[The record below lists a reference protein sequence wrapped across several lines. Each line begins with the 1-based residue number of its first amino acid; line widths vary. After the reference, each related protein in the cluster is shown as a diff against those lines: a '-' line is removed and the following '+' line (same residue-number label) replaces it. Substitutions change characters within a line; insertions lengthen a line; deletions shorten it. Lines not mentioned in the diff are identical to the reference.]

1 MSDLKYCN
9 ACHQISEPESVEIS
23 PERSYGH
30 GEYIQAEHE
39 DRCPFCGSDELS
51 EVAKCHSCKEWY
63 DADSLT
69 DHICEGCAKEAIELK
84 AIHQIRCYH
93 CDSIIDEWLH
103 FGDHCF
109 MCSAS
114 RVLNTINTITAAL
127 RAAKE
132 I

>member
-1 MSDLKYCN
+1 MSDFRYCYN
-9 ACHQISEPESVEIS
+9 CKAIVEPEAVEIS

-30 GEYIQAEHE
+30 GDYVQAEHE
-39 DRCPFCGSDELS
+39 DRCHICGGDELG
-51 EVAKCHSCKEWY
+51 EVAKCRSCNEWH

-69 DHICEGCAKEAIELK
+69 DHTCEGCAKEAAELK
-84 AIHQIRCYH
+84 EKHQVRCH
-93 CDSIIDEWLH
+93 KCDNVVDEWLH

-109 MCSAS
+109 MCSS
-114 RVLNTINTITAAL
+114 ERLINTINTITAAL